1 MAVFSRFL
9 AFVVAAAAAFFSACG
24 DETGDDRDPTPLL
37 HFAHADRQEG
47 VLEMMPR
54 VVYWQWDENRE
65 RQYVGELITEQ
76 QIISAAAFDWFKPSC
91 APFVHAAWF
100 ERVKRSVYFD
110 LLAELPLRS
119 LADAAAVRAE
129 AEPYDIAQWY
139 EAPTDVYWVVHMRE
153 MSELG
158 LNALSS
164 EERARIPDGVTEAM
178 GALGFAVFAEDVID
192 SEGKAGELLR
202 YLRDQG
208 ELALR
213 AAVEEKRPEC
223 MVEALE

>member
-24 DETGDDRDPTPLL
+24 EETGDDLVPTPLL

-47 VLEMMPR
+47 VLVASPR

-65 RQYVGELITEQ
+65 PKYAGELITEQ
-76 QIISAAAFDWFKPSC
+76 QISSEATFGWFKPSC

-110 LLAELPLRS
+110 LLAEMPLRS

-139 EAPTDVYWVVHMRE
+139 EAPTGVYWVIQMRE
-153 MSELG
+153 MSERG
-158 LNALSS
+158 LDALSA

-192 SEGKAGELLR
+192 SDGKAGELLR

-213 AAVEEKRPEC
+213 AAVEQKRPEC